1 MSDITILNVED
12 YGASRE
18 ATSELLRRE
27 GFTVV
32 EAVTGAEALQLVK
45 TVQPRM
51 VLLDVKLPDI
61 SGLEV
66 CRRIKADYAT
76 ASIPVLQVSASYV
89 TGRDR
94 VRSLESGADAYLI
107 KPVESEELIATIRAL
122 LRMREAEEARRESEA
137 RYQLLFE
144 GNSLPTVIFD
154 LETLRF
160 LAINEAAVRHYGFSR
175 EEFLSM
181 TISDIRPSQDTP
193 AMEDFVSSGLNTI
206 PNAAQWKHLKKDGT
220 IIEVEIVWHEL
231 IFRGRH
237 ALLFLAKDV
246 TERKQAREALQESEE
261 RFRMMA
267 DTAPVMIWVSGADK
281 LCTFFNKPWLDFT
294 GRTMDQEMGE
304 GWAEGIHPEDYDRC
318 LNEYSLA
325 FDARRKFSLEFR
337 LRRHDGRYRWVLN
350 EGVPR
355 FSSDGRFAGYIGS
368 CIDITERKRVEAER
382 EELLVKEQR
391 AREEAQAANRAKDEF
406 IAVVSHELRAPLNA
420 MLGWARILRSTRV
433 DEATLSHAIE
443 IIERSAR
450 TQSKLIEDLLDT
462 SRIVSGKLR
471 LDIRPVELRSVIE
484 NAAQVL
490 HPAAEARGIDIRLR
504 FDVEREIITGDADR
518 LQQIVWNLLSNAIK
532 FTPNGGRVEVLLQR
546 ADPHVRLTVT
556 DTGKGISPEY
566 LPYIFDRFHQADA
579 SSTRR
584 YGGLGLGLSLVR
596 HLVELHG
603 GTVCAESDGEGR
615 GATFTVNLP
624 LRAVR
629 PQPTELESVGIGGV
643 HIVPSTLDG
652 VWALV
657 VDDETDAR
665 DLLTTLLQQY
675 GARVTPAASAAEALS
690 VLSEVEPG
698 RQPDVLVSDIGMPD
712 VDGYALIR
720 RVRALDPERGGR
732 IPAIALTAYGRPI
745 DRIRAL
751 SAGFQMHMPKP
762 VEPAELAMVIAS
774 LTGRA
779 GD

>member
-1 MSDITILNVED
+1 MSDIKILNVKD
-12 YGASRE
+12 SAARRE

-27 GFTVV
+27 GFVV
-32 EAVTGAEALQLVK
+32 IEATTGAEALELVRS
-45 TVQPRM
+45 VQPEL

-66 CRRIKADYAT
+66 CRRIKADHAT
-76 ASIPVLQVSASYV
+76 ASIPVLQIAASS
-89 TGRDR
+89 TGQDR
-94 VRSLESGADAYLI
+94 VRSLESGADAYLM
-107 KPVESEELIATIRAL
+107 KPVKTEELTATIRAL

-144 GNSLPTVIFD
+144 GNSLPTCIFD
-154 LETLRF
+154 LETLKF
-160 LAINEAAVRHYGFSR
+160 LAVNEAAVRHYGYSR

-181 TISDIRPSQDTP
+181 TISDLRPSEDAT
-193 AMEDFVSSGLNTI
+193 AMEDFISSGLNTI
-206 PNAAQWKHLKKDGT
+206 PNAAQWKQLRKDGAIT
-220 IIEVEIVWHEL
+220 EVEIVWHEL
-231 IFRGRH
+231 IFRGRY
-237 ALLFLAKDV
+237 ALLLLAKDV
-246 TERKQAREALQESEE
+246 TERRQAREALEESEE

-294 GRTMDQEMGE
+294 GRTMEQEDGE
-304 GWAEGIHPEDYDRC
+304 GWAEGLHPDDYDRS

-325 FDARRKFSLEFR
+325 FDARRKFSMEYR
-337 LRRHDGRYRWVLN
+337 LRRHDGVYRWVLN

-368 CIDITERKRVEAER
+368 CLDITERKRVEAER

-433 DEATLSHAIE
+433 DEATLAHAIE

-490 HPAAEARGIDIRLR
+490 LPAAEAKRIEIQLQ

-532 FTPNGGRVEVLLQR
+532 FTPNEGRVEVLLQR
-546 ADPHVRLTVT
+546 VDPHVRLTIS

-566 LPYIFDRFHQADA
+566 LPYIFDRFHQADT

-584 YGGLGLGLSLVR
+584 QSGLGLGLSLVR

-603 GTVCAESDGEGR
+603 GTVCAESEGEGR
-615 GATFTVNLP
+615 GATFTVDLP

-629 PQPTELESVGIGGV
+629 PQPTELESVGLGTVFDVNSSLEGI
-643 HIVPSTLDG
+643 
-652 VWALV
+652 WALV
-657 VDDETDAR
+657 VDDEADAR
-665 DLLTTLLQQY
+665 ELLTTLLQQY
-675 GARVTPAASAAEALS
+675 GARVTAAASAAEALS
-690 VLSEVEPG
+690 VLSKLEPG

-720 RVRALDPERGGR
+720 QVRMLDPERGGR
-732 IPAIALTAYGRPI
+732 IPAIALTAYGRSI

-779 GD
+779 HN